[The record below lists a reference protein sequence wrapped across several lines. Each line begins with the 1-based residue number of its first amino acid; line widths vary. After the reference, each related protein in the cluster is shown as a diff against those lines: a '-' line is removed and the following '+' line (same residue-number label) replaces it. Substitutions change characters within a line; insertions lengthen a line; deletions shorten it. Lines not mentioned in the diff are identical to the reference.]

1 MRDLNLFARFLELER
16 PWTLMRVEINPSDRR
31 IDVWIGHA
39 TGVRWECPACTH
51 RGRVRDHAPERV
63 WRHLDCSQFET
74 FLHARIPRVSC
85 PRHGARQVRVPW
97 AHPDSRLTRL
107 FERRA
112 LVLIMT
118 GCTTTGA
125 AMILGLT
132 WDEAR
137 GIRER
142 AERRGAMSDGEW
154 VGSSHDPSRPVD
166 AVLPA
171 RTAAP
176 SA

>member
-1 MRDLNLFARFLELER
+1 MRDFDLFAHFLELTDT
-16 PWTLMRVEINPSDRR
+16 WTLTRLEINSSDRR
-31 IDVWIGHA
+31 IDAWIGHA
-39 TGVRWECPACTH
+39 PGVQWECPACQH
-51 RGRVRDHAPERV
+51 RGRVRDHAPERL

-74 FLHARIPRVSC
+74 YLHARIPRVSC
-85 PRHGARQVRVPW
+85 PRHGVRQVHIPW
-97 AHPDSRLTRL
+97 AEPDSRLTRA

-112 LVLIMT
+112 LALIMT

-142 AERRGAMSDGEW
+142 AERRGVLRDREW
-154 VGSSHDPSRPVD
+154 AGSSLDPSRSIG
-166 AVLPA
+166 AVLPS
-171 RTAAP
+171 RMAAP
-176 SA
+176 